1 MKIIKKVLVIVLAA
15 ITSLS
20 CFSACAGNK
29 SAEGKLF
36 IAVENKGYGVPW
48 VRKLAKA
55 FENKTGVEVTV
66 EQSTFEA
73 ETISLQTGSNDHDII
88 FVCGELSYYATD
100 ARLTN
105 LYELFY
111 NQVPYG
117 ADESATK
124 IKDLCAFTDCYNLKS
139 EGDSAY
145 SYYAFP
151 YANGT
156 ESLLYNVTTLNTI
169 YGDDWNLPRTS
180 DEFFAMLEDIFTNKS
195 DKAYGMTS
203 IGTYTETFVNTWWAQ
218 YDGYEK
224 YFDYWRAYKDGEF
237 CSESPEMAKTPGRL
251 KALEGL
257 ERLFTRYDKTT
268 VNGSESKLKYFHD
281 KINDFVV
288 GSALGA
294 AQASSETFAGAGYK
308 KDTRLVAFMP
318 NGDWFEY
325 EMDKEVLEGQDIR
338 MMKIPVLSAIT
349 ETFEGDDRN
358 MSDETLSAC
367 IAFVDGDDLTA
378 AEQEL
383 IADVSENTMERIR
396 EARNTVYSL
405 GCLQQGAVP
414 ATSVNKAL
422 AADFLRFMVSDEG
435 QKIYSTELGG
445 LSMCYG
451 YSPDSSVNV
460 TEYVKSVNAVNK
472 NAKFIYRDISNAI
485 CYRGG
490 LAWFT
495 INSNNYTTVMILGS
509 KTAQN
514 VYDFTYTDLCEKW
527 ESIKKESGLK

>member
-1 MKIIKKVLVIVLAA
+1 MKNIRKALIIVLAA
-15 ITSLS
+15 IMSLYS
-20 CFSACAGNK
+20 FSACGGGR

-36 IAVENKGYGVPW
+36 ISVENKGYGVPW

-73 ETISLQTGSNDHDII
+73 ETTSLQGDSNDHDII

-100 ARLTN
+100 GRLTN

-117 ADESATK
+117 ADATATK
-124 IKDLCAFTDCYNLKS
+124 IKDLCAFTDCYNMKS
-139 EGDSAY
+139 EGDNVY

-156 ESLLYNVTTLNTI
+156 EALLYNATTLNAI
-169 YGDDWNLPRTS
+169 YGSSWKLPKTS
-180 DEFFAMLEDIFTNKS
+180 NEFFAMLEDIFTNKS

-203 IGTYTETFVNTWWAQ
+203 IGSYTESFVNTWWAQ

-237 CSESPEMAKTPGRL
+237 CSASPEMAKNLGRL
-251 KALEGL
+251 RALEAL
-257 ERLFTRYDKTT
+257 EKLFSRYDKSET
-268 VNGSESKLKYFHD
+268 ESKLKYFHD
-281 KINDFVV
+281 KITDFVV
-288 GSALGA
+288 GSTPGM
-294 AQASSETFAGAGYK
+294 AQASSDTFAGASYK

-338 MMKIPVLSAIT
+338 MMKIPVLSEIT
-349 ETFEGDDRN
+349 ETFEGADKN
-358 MSDETLSAC
+358 MSDATLSAC
-367 IAFVDGDDLTA
+367 IAKIDGDTLSTA
-378 AEQEL
+378 EEAL
-383 IADVSENTMERIR
+383 IAGVSETTFERIR
-396 EARNTVYSL
+396 EARNMVYSL

-414 ATSVNKAL
+414 ATSVNKEL
-422 AADFLRFMVSDEG
+422 AAEFLRFMVSDEG

-451 YSPDSSVNV
+451 YSPDSSINI

-472 NAKFIYRDISNAI
+472 DAKFIYRDISHAI

-509 KTAQN
+509 KSAQD
-514 VYDFTYTDLCEKW
+514 VYNYTYNDLSARW
-527 ESIKKESGLK
+527 ETIKKDSGLK